1 MKTFLFHGPSGS
13 GKDIQVNILVR
24 DFGFLNIGTG
34 EMFRTMYSEKDPR
47 AVEAHKYWSAGNW
60 VPNELTYDMFA
71 DWLKRFDLT
80 KDLVFVS
87 TVRDKGQIALFDQSL
102 KENNRKLDNFV
113 HFRLS
118 EKAALD
124 RLSRRTVCKK
134 CGEPYHPEWK
144 KEKIENICDKCG
156 GKLIQR
162 EDDKEEK
169 ILERLR
175 EYERTITPIL
185 DEYRKRGILIDIDAA
200 PSVEAVHEEIVDK
213 LGLK

>member
-13 GKDIQVNILVR
+13 GKDTQVNILVR

-47 AVEAHKYWSAGNW
+47 AVEAHKYSSIGKW

-118 EKAALD
+118 EKAAVD
-124 RLSRRTVCKK
+124 RLSRRTVCEK

-185 DEYRKRGILIDIDAA
+185 DEYRKRGILIEIDAA